1 MNIYYD
7 IIKKINK
14 RIDFKMKN
22 NVEKIKLSE
31 VKLKN
36 LNFKVIKGLYF
47 EYKEVISYLVFG
59 GLSTIVNF
67 ISYFI
72 FARIVGIGEV
82 TSSGLSWFC
91 AVLFAY
97 ITNKLFVFESKTNSK
112 KDFLK
117 EIFSFFSC
125 RVLSGILCDVGTF
138 ALMIN
143 IFKIND
149 IVAKIVTQIMVI
161 ILNYVLSK
169 VIIFKKK

>member
-1 MNIYYD
+1 
-7 IIKKINK
+7 
-14 RIDFKMKN
+14 MKN

-36 LNFKVIKGLYF
+36 LNFKVIKELYF
-47 EYKEVISYLVFG
+47 EYKEVISYLLFG

-138 ALMIN
+138 SLMIN